1 MEFIDIVLQ
10 LQLSNAENRRGRQ
23 TDRQTLRQTRR
34 RTNTRFSERR
44 TESIQISHAVTRH
57 VALAISQLGADI
69 ARVWQARVMSAR
81 FPCSDCC
88 VCRSRTRSRMTTL
101 IGTSLLDACLS
112 SGNSSL
118 TNKRHCKPL
127 QLYTLKTIVFYVI
140 YLYVYLFV

>member
-69 ARVWQARVMSAR
+69 ARVWHVLCQRGFHAVIAA
-81 FPCSDCC
+81 C
-88 VCRSRTRSRMTTL
+88 VDHVR
-101 IGTSLLDACLS
+101 DHA
-112 SGNSSL
+112 
-118 TNKRHCKPL
+118 
-127 QLYTLKTIVFYVI
+127 
-140 YLYVYLFV
+140 